1 MSDNRKIRR
10 RQRCPE
16 CGSLDIIKWGVR
28 NGKQRLKCR
37 NCKSLFSARRK
48 DISKSNRFPWF
59 RKWVSGRMTIEEIS
73 ASSGYSSRQSDKKHR
88 YQPQII
94 NKYVRVI
101 DRYYDEFTRHVV
113 FNEDKLIELR
123 EIKRR

>member
-48 DISKSNRFPWF
+48 DISKSNLFQYIDNPGLPRTTNSLEAFF
-59 RKWVSGRMTIEEIS
+59 GHVKDQLRLHRGLSETRVDNFIKWYLYFNDE
-73 ASSGYSSRQSDKKHR
+73 KKKNR
-88 YQPQII
+88 
-94 NKYVRVI
+94 
-101 DRYYDEFTRHVV
+101 
-113 FNEDKLIELR
+113 
-123 EIKRR
+123 